1 MTNEMVQFSDLNC
14 FKELPT
20 YMLQA
25 MDMQILRSFKQ
36 EFEDFY
42 TFLILLKLLLRALAH
57 YLCCLFT
64 IILESL

>member
-25 MDMQILRSFKQ
+25 KDMRILRSFV
-36 EFEDFY
+36 FTSLI
-42 TFLILLKLLLRALAH
+42 TFFVKHLN
-57 YLCCLFT
+57 YLHMTNHAVC
-64 IILESL
+64 